1 VAVDASSSFRW
12 AASTQIFAAIS
23 EQRTGLVLTGLAREH
38 SFDHWKD
45 SYYFVQMKPEHG
57 HYCHYYLFGWYSK
70 RTRTYMG

>member
-45 SYYFVQMKPEHG
+45 SYYFVQMKHG
-57 HYCHYYLFGWYSK
+57 VKGQRDLVKMADLVELDFGHF
-70 RTRTYMG
+70 